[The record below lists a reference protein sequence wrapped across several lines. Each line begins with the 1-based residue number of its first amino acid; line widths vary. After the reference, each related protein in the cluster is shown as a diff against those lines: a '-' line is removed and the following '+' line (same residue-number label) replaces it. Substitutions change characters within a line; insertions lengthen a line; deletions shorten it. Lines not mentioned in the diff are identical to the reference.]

1 MFHNTVSKAIRS
13 AKSGDK
19 IYVMPGVYSCASLP
33 WIENDIEINGFGE
46 TKEQIVLQSSDSV
59 GDIFLNCNSSKLMFS
74 DITLKATSEMQC
86 LVMIHSGFVAFNN
99 CILDGTN
106 SARNTLIVLSKA
118 KAQIDKCEVRN
129 ECEDAIISRKGS
141 VVIIKDSSTSVGLSS
156 KTMPNN
162 NKTNGIQVDE
172 EMIETPSAPES
183 SDD

>member
-19 IYVMPGVYSCASLP
+19 IYVMPGIYSCASLP
-33 WIENDIEINGFGE
+33 WIENDIEIYGFGE
-46 TKEQIVLQSSDSV
+46 PKEQIVLQSSDSV

-74 DITLKATSEMQC
+74 GITLKATSEMQC

-118 KAQIDKCEVRN
+118 KVEINKCEILN
-129 ECEDAIISRKGS
+129 EREDGIISRKGS
-141 VVIIKDSSTSVGLSS
+141 VVINKDSSASVGLNF

-162 NKTNGIQVDE
+162 KKVDE
-172 EMIETPSAPES
+172 EMTETPSAPES